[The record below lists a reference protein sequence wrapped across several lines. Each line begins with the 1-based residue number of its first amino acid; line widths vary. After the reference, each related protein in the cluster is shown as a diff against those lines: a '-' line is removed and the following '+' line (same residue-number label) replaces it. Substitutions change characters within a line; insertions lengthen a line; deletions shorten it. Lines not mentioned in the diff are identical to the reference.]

1 MRLVKDLKQENLYV
15 LDYEDKGMNI
25 YTISSF
31 SLGNGV
37 IDFSDPK
44 SRLSS
49 FFIWNEGN
57 GKFLLYSQPKGK
69 IQSTMRRDKLRAP
82 DYFPSNIGVPVFS
95 QKAVSIFE
103 LRIASEMSFYKCTV
117 ENTHET
123 IFLCKV
129 NNYLPI
135 IDEEKTTFR
144 ELIDGTKLIDI
155 PTYKCDKDFFIARD
169 SVFCEQM
176 ILSQQ
181 FVDLCN
187 DEGLNIEFFNINE

>member
-1 MRLVKDLKQENLYV
+1 MRLVKDLKQESLHV
-15 LDYEDKGMNI
+15 LDYEGKGMNI

-49 FFIWNEGN
+49 FFIWNEGD
-57 GKFLLYSQPKGK
+57 GKFLSYSLPKGK
-69 IQSTMRRDKLRAP
+69 VQSTMRSDKLMVS
-82 DYFPSNIGVPVFS
+82 DYFPANIGVPIFS
-95 QKAVSIFE
+95 QRAVSIFE
-103 LRIASEMSFYKCTV
+103 RRIASEMSFYKCTV
-117 ENTHET
+117 ENVSET
-123 IFLCKV
+123 LSLCKV

-135 IDEEKTTFR
+135 IDEERTTFR

-155 PTYKCDKDFFIARD
+155 PAYKCDKDFFIARD
-169 SVFCEQM
+169 SVFCERM
-176 ILSQQ
+176 IVSQL

-187 DEGLNIEFFNINE
+187 EEGANIEFSQC

>member
-1 MRLVKDLKQENLYV
+1 M

-49 FFIWNEGN
+49 FFIWNEGD
-57 GKFLLYSQPKGK
+57 GKFLSYSLPKGK
-69 IQSTMRRDKLRAP
+69 VQSTMRNDKLMVS
-82 DYFPSNIGVPVFS
+82 DYFPANIGVPVFS
-95 QKAVSIFE
+95 QRAVSIFE
-103 LRIASEMSFYKCTV
+103 RRIASEMSFYKCTV
-117 ENTHET
+117 ENASKTMS
-123 IFLCKV
+123 LCKI

-135 IDEEKTTFR
+135 IDEKRTTFR
-144 ELIDGTKLIDI
+144 EFIDGTKLIDI
-155 PTYKCDKDFFIARD
+155 PAYKCNKDFFIARD
-169 SVFCEQM
+169 SIFCERM
-176 ILSQQ
+176 IVSQL

-187 DEGLNIEFFNINE
+187 EEGLNIEFSQC

>member
-1 MRLVKDLKQENLYV
+1 MRLVQDSRQESLHV

-37 IDFSDPK
+37 IDFPDPK

-49 FFIWNEGN
+49 FFIWNEGD
-57 GKFLLYSQPKGK
+57 GKFLSYSLPKGK
-69 IQSTMRRDKLRAP
+69 VQSTMRSDKLMVS
-82 DYFPSNIGVPVFS
+82 DYLPANIGVPVFS
-95 QKAVSIFE
+95 QRAESIFE
-103 LRIASEMSFYKCTV
+103 RRIPSEMTFYKCTV
-117 ENTHET
+117 ENASET
-123 IFLCKV
+123 MLLCKV

-144 ELIDGTKLIDI
+144 KLIDGTKLIDV
-155 PTYKCDKDFFIARD
+155 PVYKCDKDFFIARD
-169 SVFCEQM
+169 SIFCERM
-176 ILSQQ
+176 IVSQL

-187 DEGLNIEFFNINE
+187 EEGLNIEFLQC

>member
-1 MRLVKDLKQENLYV
+1 M

-49 FFIWNEGN
+49 FFIWNEGD
-57 GKFLLYSQPKGK
+57 GKFLSYSLPKGK
-69 IQSTMRRDKLRAP
+69 VQSTMRSDKLMVS
-82 DYFPSNIGVPVFS
+82 DYFPANIGVPIFS
-95 QKAVSIFE
+95 QRAVSIFE
-103 LRIASEMSFYKCTV
+103 RRIASEMSFYKCTV
-117 ENTHET
+117 ENVSET
-123 IFLCKV
+123 LSLCKV

-135 IDEEKTTFR
+135 IDEERTTFR

-155 PTYKCDKDFFIARD
+155 PAYKCDKDFFIARD
-169 SVFCEQM
+169 SVFCERM
-176 ILSQQ
+176 IVSQL

-187 DEGLNIEFFNINE
+187 EEGVNIEFSQC

>member
-1 MRLVKDLKQENLYV
+1 MRLVKDSKQENLHV

-25 YTISSF
+25 YTISSSF

-49 FFIWNEGN
+49 FFIWNG
-57 GKFLLYSQPKGK
+57 GDDKFLSYSLPKGK
-69 IQSTMRRDKLRAP
+69 VQSTMRSDKLMAS
-82 DYFPSNIGVPVFS
+82 DYFPANIGVPVFS
-95 QKAVSIFE
+95 QRAVSIFE
-103 LRIASEMSFYKCTV
+103 RRIASEMSFYKCTV
-117 ENTHET
+117 ENASQTMS
-123 IFLCKV
+123 LCKV
-129 NNYLPI
+129 NNYLTI
-135 IDEEKTTFR
+135 IDEERTTFR

-169 SVFCEQM
+169 SVFCERM
-176 ILSQQ
+176 IVSQL

-187 DEGLNIEFFNINE
+187 EEGLNIEFSQC

>member
-1 MRLVKDLKQENLYV
+1 MRLVKDSKQENLHV

-25 YTISSF
+25 YTISSSF

-49 FFIWNEGN
+49 FFIWNEGDD
-57 GKFLLYSQPKGK
+57 KFLSYSLPKGK
-69 IQSTMRRDKLRAP
+69 VQSTMRSDKLMVS
-82 DYFPSNIGVPVFS
+82 DYFPANIGVPVFS
-95 QKAVSIFE
+95 QRAVSIFE
-103 LRIASEMSFYKCTV
+103 RRIASEMSFYKCTV
-117 ENTHET
+117 ENASQTMS
-123 IFLCKV
+123 LCKV
-129 NNYLPI
+129 NNYLTI
-135 IDEEKTTFR
+135 IDEERTTFR

-169 SVFCEQM
+169 SVFCERM
-176 ILSQQ
+176 IVSQL

-187 DEGLNIEFFNINE
+187 EEGLNIEFSQC